1 MNTRIAIVLAGA
13 LVLGAC
19 AQKVSDKTVL
29 MGSFDNKC
37 PDVVTVS
44 VPALGID
51 TTLTVDPA
59 THTFRFE
66 MPTDRTAL
74 ATVEY
79 EDGGAQFVPDGTT
92 LMVHFTD
99 EYESFMTSKQPKV
112 SVTMKLKEYSDKIGE
127 YYRAYRYAETQEA
140 ADSVMAL
147 TQTLSENLLNEN
159 KDNLLSVAA
168 IFNLMQDYSDIQ
180 VDSIIRT
187 LDPKVREMDDIRQLE
202 SSLKIRLQTGEG
214 KPFKD
219 FTVVQPNGKAVSL
232 SDFAGK
238 GKYILLDFWAS
249 WCGPCKREVPAIR
262 AAYDQFHGPEFDVV
276 SVAVWDQDVKA
287 SVDAAKAYGMVW
299 NHIVDARTL
308 PTELYGV
315 DGIPH
320 LILIGPNGTILKRD
334 LRGEEIAAEVGK
346 YVQPVK

>member
-1 MNTRIAIVLAGA
+1 MKSSLLLFTAGA
-13 LVLGAC
+13 LVLASC

-37 PDVVTVS
+37 PEEVTVT

-51 TTLTVDPA
+51 TTLAVDEA
-59 THTFRFE
+59 THSFRLE

-92 LMVHFTD
+92 LSVHFND
-99 EYESFMTSKQPKV
+99 EYESTMTSKQPKV
-112 SVTMKLKEYSDKIGE
+112 SVTMKLKDYSNKMAE
-127 YYRAYRYAETQEA
+127 YYQAYRFAESREA

-147 TQTLSENLLNEN
+147 THTLSENLLNEN

-168 IFNLMQDYSDIQ
+168 IFNLLQDYSDAQI
-180 VDSIIRT
+180 DSIIQT
-187 LDPKVREMDDIRQLE
+187 LDPKVREMEDMRQLE
-202 SSLKIRLQTGEG
+202 SSIKVRLVTGEG

-219 FTVVQPNGKAVSL
+219 FTIMQPDGKAVSL

-249 WCGPCKREVPAIR
+249 WCGPCKREIPAIK
-262 AAYDQFHGPEFDVV
+262 AAYDKFHGPDFDIV
-276 SVAVWDQDVKA
+276 SVAVWEQSVSA
-287 SVDAAKAYGMVW
+287 SIDTAKAYGMVW

-315 DGIPH
+315 DGIAVKNKSYK
-320 LILIGPNGTILKRD
+320 GVK
-334 LRGEEIAAEVGK
+334 VGK
-346 YVQPVK
+346 GRKIKD

>member
-1 MNTRIAIVLAGA
+1 MAGA
-13 LVLGAC
+13 LVLASC

-37 PDVVTVS
+37 PDEVTVT

-51 TTLTVDPA
+51 TTLAVDPA

-92 LMVHFTD
+92 LTVHFND
-99 EYESFMTSKQPKV
+99 EYESTMTSKQPKL
-112 SVTMKLKEYSDKIGE
+112 SVTMKLKEYSNKMAE
-127 YYRAYRYAETQEA
+127 YYQAYRFAESREA

-147 TQTLSENLLNEN
+147 TRTLSEDLLNAN

-168 IFNLMQDYSDIQ
+168 IFNLMQEYSDVQ
-180 VDSIIRT
+180 MDSIIHT
-187 LDPKVREMDDIRQLE
+187 LDPKVREMEEMRQLE
-202 SSLKIRLQTGEG
+202 NAIKVRLLTGEG

-219 FTVVQPNGKAVSL
+219 FTIMQPNGKAVSL

-249 WCGPCKREVPAIR
+249 WCGPCKREIPAIK
-262 AAYDQFHGPEFDVV
+262 AVYDKFHGPDFDIV
-276 SVAVWDQDVKA
+276 SVAVWEQSPSA
-287 SVDAAKAYGMVW
+287 SVDTAKVYGICW
-299 NHIVDARTL
+299 NHILDAKSL

-315 DGIPH
+315 EGIPH
-320 LILIGPNGTILKRD
+320 LILIGPDGTILKRD
-334 LRGEEIAAEVGK
+334 LRGEEIATEVGK

>member
-1 MNTRIAIVLAGA
+1 MKSSLLLFTAGA
-13 LVLGAC
+13 LVLASC

-37 PDVVTVS
+37 PEEVTVT

-51 TTLTVDPA
+51 TTLAVDEA
-59 THTFRFE
+59 THSFRLE

-92 LMVHFTD
+92 LSVHFND
-99 EYESFMTSKQPKV
+99 EYESTMTSKQPKV
-112 SVTMKLKEYSDKIGE
+112 SVTMKLKDYSNKMAE
-127 YYRAYRYAETQEA
+127 YYQAYRFAESQEA

-147 TQTLSENLLNEN
+147 THTLSENLLNEN

-168 IFNLMQDYSDIQ
+168 IFNLLQDYSDAQI
-180 VDSIIRT
+180 DSIIQT
-187 LDPKVREMDDIRQLE
+187 LDPKVREMEDLRQLE
-202 SSLKIRLQTGEG
+202 SSIKVRLVTGEG

-219 FTVVQPNGKAVSL
+219 FTIMQPDGKAVSL

-249 WCGPCKREVPAIR
+249 WCGPCKREIPAIK
-262 AAYDQFHGPEFDVV
+262 AAYDKFHGPDFDIV
-276 SVAVWDQDVKA
+276 SVAVWEQSVSA
-287 SVDAAKAYGMVW
+287 SIDTAKVYGIQW
-299 NHIVDARTL
+299 NHILDAKEG
-308 PTELYGV
+308 PTKLYGV

-320 LILIGPNGTILKRD
+320 LILIGPDGTILKRG
-334 LRGEEIAAEVGK
+334 LRGEEISAEIGK
-346 YVQPVK
+346 YSAPVK

>member
-1 MNTRIAIVLAGA
+1 MKSSLLLFTAGA
-13 LVLGAC
+13 LVLASC

-37 PDVVTVS
+37 PEEVTVT

-51 TTLTVDPA
+51 TTLAVDEA
-59 THTFRFE
+59 THSFRLE

-92 LMVHFTD
+92 LSVHFND
-99 EYESFMTSKQPKV
+99 EYESTMTSKQPKV
-112 SVTMKLKEYSDKIGE
+112 SVTMKLKDYSNKMAE
-127 YYRAYRYAETQEA
+127 YYQAYRFAESQEA

-147 TQTLSENLLNEN
+147 THTLSENLLNEN

-168 IFNLMQDYSDIQ
+168 IFNLLQDYSDAQI
-180 VDSIIRT
+180 DSIIQT
-187 LDPKVREMDDIRQLE
+187 LDPKVREMEDMRQLE
-202 SSLKIRLQTGEG
+202 SSIKVRLVTGEG

-219 FTVVQPNGKAVSL
+219 FTIMQPDGKAVSL

-249 WCGPCKREVPAIR
+249 WCGPCKREIPAIK
-262 AAYDQFHGPEFDVV
+262 AAYDKFHGPDFDIV
-276 SVAVWDQDVKA
+276 SVAVWEQSVSA
-287 SVDAAKAYGMVW
+287 SV
-299 NHIVDARTL
+299 
-308 PTELYGV
+308 PTKLYGV

-320 LILIGPNGTILKRD
+320 LILIGPDGTILKRG
-334 LRGEEIAAEVGK
+334 LRGEEITAEIGK
-346 YVQPVK
+346 YIAPVK

>member
-1 MNTRIAIVLAGA
+1 MM
-13 LVLGAC
+13 GAC

-29 MGSFDNKC
+29 TGSFDNKC
-37 PDVVTVS
+37 PDVVTVT

-92 LMVHFTD
+92 LTVHFND
-99 EYESFMTSKQPKV
+99 EYESEMTSKQPKV
-112 SVTMKLKEYSDKIGE
+112 SVTMKLKAYSDQIGE
-127 YYRAYRYAETQEA
+127 YYRAYRYAQTQEA
-140 ADSVMAL
+140 ADSVLAL
-147 TQTLSENLLNEN
+147 TRTLSENLLNEN

-168 IFNLMQDYSDIQ
+168 IFNLLQDYSDIQ
-180 VDSIIRT
+180 LDSIVRT
-187 LDPKVREMDDIRQLE
+187 LDPKVREMEDMQQLE
-202 SSLKIRLQTGEG
+202 NSLKVRLQTGEG
-214 KPFKD
+214 KPYKD

-249 WCGPCKREVPAIR
+249 WCGPCKREIPAIK
-262 AAYDQFHGPEFDVV
+262 AVYDRFHGPEFDVV
-276 SVAVWDQDVKA
+276 SVAVWDQSPSA
-287 SVDAAKAYGMVW
+287 SIDTAKVYGVTW
-299 NHIVDARTL
+299 NHILDAKTL

-315 DGIPH
+315 EGIPH
-320 LILIGPNGTILKRD
+320 LILIGPDGTILKRD